1 RSGMLTR
8 ALVCPSLV
16 GRDDELAELVERR
29 LAASRGH
36 GSMVLVSGDA
46 GIGKSR
52 LLVAFRGTLSGG
64 RASLGL
70 GLNREFG
77 NPPFGAVME
86 AMRMV
91 LPSASIAQA
100 QNRAEQLSALVEQF
114 SQACAR
120 RCVVLLLEDL
130 HWADDGTLLFLRALV
145 PSIVSLRALVVATYR
160 GDEFRG
166 LEQLEPH
173 LARLLRDR
181 ATYSIRLRPLGHVQ
195 TRRLIRLAA
204 GAQHLQAD
212 VLEEIVERCDGN
224 PFFAEELLKNALDA
238 AAGAA
243 REELPFTVRS
253 TVLERVSGLDARSR
267 ALLTRAAVLGRRFDA
282 ALLAELCGLQYADAL
297 EVLRRLRSLQLVDE
311 LPVEPP
317 AYAFRHALTQQA
329 IYGELLSA
337 ERKPLHAQILL
348 TLEDRDANVADL
360 GYHAWAAGDPGKG
373 VIYNEQAGDRSHAL
387 HVYGDAVRSYDRA
400 IAVSHEAK
408 IRAGLLVKSARSCA
422 ADGKAAQA
430 LDRYSAAAELYAES
444 GSERDLT
451 DLYLAMGAQARVA
464 GDNERGMHILEHA
477 LAAMDSGGGNRPKL
491 LVSLAYLHL
500 DRGEVN
506 RARELLAQSDRLH
519 GTPEYQ
525 DAVQY
530 ADLVAGDVNAFRADI
545 EINAVLHEP
554 LGEFE
559 TLRARFNCG
568 FGLAILGCDD
578 EALSHF
584 DALLPDLERTRLS
597 SLQML
602 ALANSALVHARGGR
616 LSQAR
621 TCIERAGAIPEVAST
636 GAIALAA
643 AAFTVGFALWDEALV
658 ERYCSPEVVETAFAS
673 RINSTLGRIAGP
685 HARWLWANGDAEGA
699 HRILERAAASLSS
712 PFGATETLLAAAEI
726 GTEAARTAA
735 FAHLDVLDGM
745 SSAAIYRATAHHLR
759 ALRASHAGEPV
770 AAQLHASDALAE
782 YVRLGWPL
790 HQAAC
795 LQIGGD
801 VRRASVLYR
810 RLHAAGPL
818 RRTGTHAALD
828 GQVGLS
834 EREREIAALV
844 ARGTVN
850 KHIAE
855 RLAVNQRTVEKHL
868 TSIYEKLGLRN
879 RSELAAYV
887 TRSQAR

>member
-1 RSGMLTR
+1 MLTR

-36 GSMVLVSGDA
+36 GSLVLVSGDA

-91 LPSASIAQA
+91 LPSASIGQA
-100 QNRAEQLSALVEQF
+100 QNRAEQLSALVEQL

-145 PSIVSLRALVVATYR
+145 PSIGSLRALVVATYR

-181 ATYSIRLRPLGHVQ
+181 ATYSIRLRPLGHAQ

-204 GAQHLQAD
+204 GARHVQAD

-253 TVLERVSGLDARSR
+253 TVLERVSGLDAQSR
-267 ALLTRAAVLGRRFDA
+267 EVLTRAAVLGRRFDA
-282 ALLAELCGLQYADAL
+282 ALLAELCGLQYPEAL

-329 IYGELLSA
+329 IYGELLTA
-337 ERKPLHAQILL
+337 ERKPLHAQILR
-348 TLEDRDANVADL
+348 TLEQRDANVADL
-360 GYHAWAAGDPGKG
+360 GYHAWAAGDPAKG
-373 VIYNEQAGDRSHAL
+373 VVYNEQAGDRSHAL

-400 IAVSHEAK
+400 ISVSREAK
-408 IRAGLLVKSARSCA
+408 TRAALLVKSARSCA

-430 LDRYSAAAELYAES
+430 LDRYAAAAELYAES

-464 GDNERGMHILEHA
+464 GDNERGMRILERA
-477 LAAMDSGGGNRPKL
+477 LAAMDSDGGGNRAKL

-500 DRGEVN
+500 DRGEVD
-506 RARELLAQSDRLH
+506 RARELLAQSERLH

-530 ADLVAGDVNAFRADI
+530 ADLVAGDVNAFRADMQ
-545 EINAVLHEP
+545 INAGLHQP
-554 LGEFE
+554 LGEYE
-559 TLRARFNCG
+559 ALRARFNCG
-568 FGLAILGCDD
+568 FGLAILACDD
-578 EALSHF
+578 EALAHF
-584 DALLPDLERTRLS
+584 DALLPDLERTRLA

-616 LSQAR
+616 LSDAR
-621 TCIERAGAIPEVAST
+621 ACIERAGAIPEVAST

-643 AAFTVGFALWDEALV
+643 AAFTVGFALWDEALI
-658 ERYCSPEVVETAFAS
+658 ERYCSPEVVEAAFAS

-685 HARWLWANGDAEGA
+685 YARWLWASGDADGA
-699 HRILERAAASLSS
+699 QRVLERAAASLST

-745 SSAAIYRATAHHLR
+745 SSTAIYRATAHHLR

-770 AAQLHASDALAE
+770 AMQLHASDALAE

-795 LQIGGD
+795 LQLCGD
-801 VRRASVLYR
+801 ARRSSALYR

-818 RRTGTHAALD
+818 RRNGTAAGASAAQD
-828 GQVGLS
+828 GLS

-850 KHIAE
+850 KHIAQ

-887 TRSQAR
+887 TRSRTD